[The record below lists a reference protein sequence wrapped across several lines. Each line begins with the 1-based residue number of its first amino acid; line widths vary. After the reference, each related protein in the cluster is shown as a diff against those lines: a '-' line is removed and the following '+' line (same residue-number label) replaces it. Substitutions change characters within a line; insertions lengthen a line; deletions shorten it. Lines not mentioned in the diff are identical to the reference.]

1 MFKCAGLKDKI
12 FMDIETY
19 SRANS
24 PSEAESL
31 KWDSEDYTKNLKNGL
46 WKRQTLPSSESGRP
60 KSKKHQSLSSSDSE
74 WVGL

>member
-1 MFKCAGLKDKI
+1 MFKCAGLKDKF

-46 WKRQTLPSSESGRP
+46 WKRQTLPSSESG
-60 KSKKHQSLSSSDSE
+60 
-74 WVGL
+74 